1 MITFILLL
9 AAALALA
16 ALAHRDFAETLPPA
30 ALAAALLT
38 YACTVLRHKSLALP
52 LAALVCAGLLCL
64 LLWRARAGSLA
75 VRWGEVFSPAFAAL
89 AAALAIAWICVAP
102 QRMAI
107 LDDLV
112 HWALNAKQLCF
123 IEHFPTAA
131 EIASTYGDY
140 PPGGQLLGIFLHLG
154 RPFSKTLLYW
164 SNLLLLF
171 ALELPLLGRL
181 RWRKKFLPDCL
192 QVLGGAAA
200 LLAFPALYNHY
211 YTISLVTEPL
221 MALLLG
227 YALYMVWE
235 CMERPEALRM
245 LGACMALCLL
255 ALAKNTGLAYLCFGL
270 VGAAILWGPALYKA
284 GRRGWAAGAAFGAL
298 PLMFWYSWK
307 WLCTQNGTVSYF
319 TEDAPA
325 AYTWQHVKA
334 FLQGEGLAGEVI
346 PHFVESLFFQPLNK
360 HIGLSALGVVA
371 LVWLAVLWARR
382 RRPEALPR
390 RFCAALGAL
399 TGCFAVYAAS
409 VCYSYVYLFDEWE
422 AETLSAFSRYLSP
435 LPTAMLLLALGPVL
449 GTVTGLKKRPRAAIC
464 AGCAAALLVCA
475 GPLTYWTPAGYEAAA
490 KGIDRQQYED
500 AGLQC
505 GAVLQD
511 LNAPERARMV
521 LVTEGLAT
529 DRPNELRKY
538 FLLPVQTLNWSEAQY
553 GSREKAGEAWQ
564 NALVEAGYNYVWCA
578 PESGPTLEAYGMK
591 DALGAPLE
599 PGAVY
604 AVTQDGRFELERL
617 E

>member
-227 YALYMVWE
+227 YALYMAWE

-334 FLQGEGLAGEVI
+334 FLQGEGLAGAVGAEKLFE
-346 PHFVESLFFQPLNK
+346 PLYARMLLGGARAGSLEK
-360 HIGLSALGVVA
+360 TLGR
-371 LVWLAVLWARR
+371 LAEL
-382 RRPEALPR
+382 
-390 RFCAALGAL
+390 
-399 TGCFAVYAAS
+399 
-409 VCYSYVYLFDEWE
+409 
-422 AETLSAFSRYLSP
+422 FSRDADEQVDRLIDCIEP
-435 LPTAMLLLALGPVL
+435 ALAGFLTVAVGVTLLAAMLPLIGILG
-449 GTVTGLKKRPRAAIC
+449 
-464 AGCAAALLVCA
+464 
-475 GPLTYWTPAGYEAAA
+475 
-490 KGIDRQQYED
+490 GI
-500 AGLQC
+500 G
-505 GAVLQD
+505 
-511 LNAPERARMV
+511 
-521 LVTEGLAT
+521 
-529 DRPNELRKY
+529 
-538 FLLPVQTLNWSEAQY
+538 
-553 GSREKAGEAWQ
+553 
-564 NALVEAGYNYVWCA
+564 
-578 PESGPTLEAYGMK
+578 
-591 DALGAPLE
+591 
-599 PGAVY
+599 
-604 AVTQDGRFELERL
+604 
-617 E
+617 